1 MEVVVHY
8 FAALREERGCD
19 QERINMKV
27 GATIS
32 DLFAAIFGESHLANL
47 PVLYALNQEYVSGE
61 AALFEQAEV
70 CFIPPLGGG

>member
-19 QERINMKV
+19 QERINIV
-27 GATIS
+27 EGASIS
-32 DLFAAIFGESHLANL
+32 DLFDVIFGESSLADL
-47 PVLYALNQEYVSGE
+47 PVLYALNQEYVSSD
-61 AALFEQAEV
+61 ATLFEQAEV